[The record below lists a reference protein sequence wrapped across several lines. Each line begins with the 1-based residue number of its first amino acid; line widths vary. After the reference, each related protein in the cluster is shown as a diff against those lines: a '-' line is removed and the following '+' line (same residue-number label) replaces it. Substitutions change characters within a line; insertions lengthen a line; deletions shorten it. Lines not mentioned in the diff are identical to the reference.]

1 MTTAIALA
9 VIVATLAL
17 WATSLRAREQAL
29 GATKRACRELGVEL
43 LDETV
48 ELSGLGV
55 ERDVAGRVRLRR
67 RYNFEFTPDGHTR
80 HLGWAVVLGA
90 RMDSLQFDL
99 PEGLTIIEP
108 GAGRDY
114 GVRA

>member
-9 VIVATLAL
+9 VIIAALAL

-55 ERDVAGRVRLRR
+55 ERDVDGRLRLRR
-67 RYNFEFTPDGHTR
+67 RYTFEFTPDGRTR
-80 HLGWAVVLGA
+80 HPGWAVVLGA